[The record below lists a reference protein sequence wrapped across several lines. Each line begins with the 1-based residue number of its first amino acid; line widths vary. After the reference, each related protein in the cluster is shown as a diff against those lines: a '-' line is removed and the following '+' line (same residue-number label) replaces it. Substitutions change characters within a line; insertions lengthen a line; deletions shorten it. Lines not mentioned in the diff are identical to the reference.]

1 MSRSHVLD
9 TLVLQTHDVGEA
21 DRFCIVFTKER
32 GKLAV
37 RARGV
42 RKPGSRMG
50 GTILPLRHITLHV
63 REGSTGYVASD
74 ASLMGTEQNSGIR
87 AFLQAQQGIELLLLS
102 LHDEEPLPDLFD
114 ATVAFLERCR
124 VHEEHTVLPFTL
136 RMLHLLGLLPD
147 MENIRFSQCSP
158 AQCDYAKLG
167 MRGDWQ
173 ALPDL
178 TQTEKIFFSGLCA
191 ELLSDSM
198 SRTPR
203 VGVIAQ
209 AIL

>member
-1 MSRSHVLD
+1 MSRSHVFD

-21 DRFCIVFTKER
+21 DRFCIIFTKER

-50 GTILPLRHITLHV
+50 GTILPLRHITMHV
-63 REGSTGYVASD
+63 RESSAGYVASD
-74 ASLMGTEQNSGIR
+74 ASLQGTEHGKGIR

-102 LHDEEPLPDLFD
+102 LHDEEPLPELFD

-124 VHEEHTVLPFTL
+124 VHEEHTVLPYTL

-147 MENIRFSQCSP
+147 TENIRFSRCSSSQCE
-158 AQCDYAKLG
+158 YAKKG
-167 MRGDWQ
+167 MCGDWNR
-173 ALPDL
+173 LPDL
-178 TQTEKIFFSGLCA
+178 TVEEKIFFSGLCA
-191 ELLSDSM
+191 ELLSDSV

-203 VGVIAQ
+203 VGIIAQ
-209 AIL
+209 AML